1 MTQPLSTPREV
12 SLDVYDMR
20 FAMVRDRLVAI
31 CRGLVGADAAEDVVH
46 DTFLRGRR
54 AFHQLRD
61 EELFEAWITR
71 IAVRVCLDLRRA
83 NRRFTEVVRA
93 WWRSERHEPQRDV
106 GLRELIERLP
116 PRERT
121 LVVLH
126 YGYGYEKG
134 HEIYSAHAE
143 TVGPLPYRDMPAYPP
158 PDGSQGPEDLQYL
171 DYLLEWNTRPAFIT
185 GPATE
190 N

>member
-61 EELFEAWITR
+61 DELFEAWITR

-83 NRRFTEVVRA
+83 NRRFTEVVRT
-93 WWRSERHEPQRDV
+93 WWRAERHEPQRDV

-116 PRERT
+116 PRART
-121 LVVLH
+121 LVVMH
-126 YGYGYEKG
+126 YGYGYRVDDIAAMAG
-134 HEIYSAHAE
+134 LSAVNVRTILFRARRR
-143 TVGPLPYRDMPAYPP
+143 LRDQIEA
-158 PDGSQGPEDLQYL
+158 D
-171 DYLLEWNTRPAFIT
+171 R
-185 GPATE
+185 
-190 N
+190 